1 MNSKD
6 LSDLKELYSKVPKV
20 PLENINAPHS
30 FCQYQH
36 IYVNRKLF
44 GSLRGRS
51 ASSSIVMAMHHSEN
65 GVRAARVRTAYY
77 CCFQSN
83 IFFYCFS
90 LHGSNATSNTIFMGS
105 QILCENLIA
114 MNQTPLLF
122 YQYNPLFQEQL
133 H

>member
-6 LSDLKELYSKVPKV
+6 LSDLKELYSKVLKV

-30 FCQYQH
+30 FCKYQH
-36 IYVNRKLF
+36 IYINRKLF
-44 GSLRGRS
+44 ESLRGRS

-65 GVRAARVRTAYY
+65 GVRAARVLSYALHTIVA
-77 CCFQSN
+77 SN
-83 IFFYCFS
+83 FYCFS

-105 QILCENLIA
+105 QLLCGNLIA

-122 YQYNPLFQEQL
+122 YQYNTLFQEQL